1 MMLWMDHSPY
11 LQCIGNSCQCIPS
24 CIHSGTLPVDW
35 CKLRHFGTDHLN
47 TNSQILH
54 TVCLCTQCYCS
65 HRCNYLAGLYR
76 YLRFCTGCFLGIHL
90 CPIGTCH
97 QSIPGDTDT
106 WKIINVCDEFSAG
119 YIKHFLKF
127 YYNRL
132 ESKFY
137 HILEVVLIEGFS
149 MLTGAWKEF
158 CHTHELLLYIF
169 AQMFDFLLQRLILFS
184 HSSYCFF

>member
-1 MMLWMDHSPY
+1 MMLWMCHSPY
-11 LQCIGNSCQCIPS
+11 LQWIDNSCQCIPS

-35 CKLRHFGTDHLN
+35 CKLRHFGTDHLS
-47 TNSQILH
+47 TDSWILH

-76 YLRFCTGCFLGIHL
+76 YLCFCTGCFPGIHL
-90 CPIGTCH
+90 CQIGTCH

-106 WKIINVCDEFSAG
+106 WKIIDVCWIFC
-119 YIKHFLKF
+119 
-127 YYNRL
+127 RL

-137 HILEVVLIEGFS
+137 YILEVVLIEWFS

-158 CHTHELLLYIF
+158 FHTHELVLYIF
-169 AQMFDFLLQRLILFS
+169 AQKFDLFLQRLILFT
-184 HSSYCFF
+184 HFLYCFF